1 MMPGIL
7 VFSIFWFPFFQT
19 VKIYSINKFHWK
31 PNMKLDNK
39 EDKLKYM
46 YEGSS
51 IEKKNLMYTKF

>member
-1 MMPGIL
+1 
-7 VFSIFWFPFFQT
+7 
-19 VKIYSINKFHWK
+19 
-31 PNMKLDNK
+31 MKLDNK